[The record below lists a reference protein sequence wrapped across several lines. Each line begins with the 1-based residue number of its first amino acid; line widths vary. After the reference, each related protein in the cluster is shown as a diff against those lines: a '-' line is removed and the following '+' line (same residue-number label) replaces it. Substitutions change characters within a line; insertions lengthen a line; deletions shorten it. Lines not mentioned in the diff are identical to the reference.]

1 MALNRTII
9 LLAFSIFSLFFQLFC
24 QETGL
29 RKSIVDDRTG
39 QTYNNFRSDS
49 TQVLFYQVLV
59 QNDFLYDAPK
69 NNAEAV
75 YTLDSDMFVQIVE
88 DGGSFIR
95 IKILD
100 KFHGIIE
107 GWVRSGTLRKVKY
120 YGRPFGE
127 KNEKPEGS
135 DIGLKKN
142 PHWIRSASAV
152 VYADSAATVPAGVLN
167 TGSLV
172 FVRDFSAGD
181 VCSVN
186 YKGSEGAMTSGFIKK
201 ADLSEVALL
210 AGEAS
215 TDIKALYDIFNPIIL
230 KYDLDRSGFISFKGI
245 SFKNKDVNE
254 FTEDRLCKEQ
264 SEDTLKYRYS
274 VSSNIHDIKKVTAV
288 RNSEDKPQISMYRF
302 LPDENILT
310 SRDTIK
316 CRVVETASVPRIAR
330 IVVEGI
336 EESEITNSIA
346 KIHITFIEKE
356 KMHIVFQRETDT
368 YTYRY
373 RKDISS
379 GQIFDT
385 HTDVEKIVKRMVA
398 FRKH

>member
-1 MALNRTII
+1 MTVNRTIFF
-9 LLAFSIFSLFFQLFC
+9 LAFSITSLFFQLFC
-24 QETGL
+24 QDTGL

-107 GWVRSGTLRKVKY
+107 GWVRSGTLRKIKY

-127 KNEKPEGS
+127 KNEKPAGS
-135 DIGLKKN
+135 DIDLKKN
-142 PHWIRSASAV
+142 PHWIMSASAA
-152 VYADSAATVPAGVLN
+152 VYADSSAAVPAGILT
-167 TGSLV
+167 TGDLV
-172 FVRDFSAGD
+172 FVTDLSAGD
-181 VCSVN
+181 VCPVH
-186 YKGSEGAMTSGFIKK
+186 YKGSEGTMNSGFVKK
-201 ADLSEVALL
+201 ADLSEIALL
-210 AGEAS
+210 GGEAS

-288 RNSEDKPQISMYRF
+288 RNSEDNLQISMYRF

-330 IVVEGI
+330 IIVEGI
-336 EESEITNSIA
+336 EESEIRNSIT
-346 KIHITFIEKE
+346 KIHITYIEKE

-368 YTYRY
+368 YIYRY

-379 GQIFDT
+379 GLIFDT
-385 HTDVEKIVKRMVA
+385 HTDIEKTVKRMVA